1 MTMQTDTDA
10 SKVVVVGVDG
20 TADGA
25 RALRFAVAEADRI
38 GGFLRIVHVH
48 PGGIPEPGSPRM
60 PVRMGASWH
69 EVAAQVVKDAE
80 QQARQLG
87 DTDPRL
93 EAVLMAGTRKTV
105 LLEQSAGAACV
116 VLGARRAPWQ
126 HLVAGSTTTAL
137 AAHAQVPV
145 IAVPRTWDPDDPH
158 GKVVVGTD
166 VTEVGPVVTVAFD
179 AARARHAAVQVV
191 SAWRPRPPYD
201 DVGAFVDAWRLDVRS
216 ALTRA
221 IEEAGIACGTEWH
234 VSAPYAPALAALH
247 QAGLRADLLV
257 VGRHGH
263 SAPHGLR
270 IGSITRALI
279 RTSTCPV
286 MVVPT
291 ARRAD

>member
-1 MTMQTDTDA
+1 MQTDTET

-20 TADGA
+20 TANGA
-25 RALRFAVAEADRI
+25 RAIRFAVAEAHRI
-38 GGFLRIVHVH
+38 GGFLRIVHVQ
-48 PGGIPEPGSPRM
+48 PGGIPEPGTPRM
-60 PVRMGASWH
+60 PMVMDASWH
-69 EVAAQVVKDAE
+69 EVAAEVVKDAE

-87 DTDPRL
+87 YTDPRL
-93 EAVLMAGTRKTV
+93 EAVLMAGSRKAV
-105 LLEQSAGAACV
+105 LLEQSTDAACV

-137 AAHAQVPV
+137 AARAQVPV
-145 IAVPRTWDPDDPH
+145 IAVPHTWDSADPY
-158 GKVVVGTD
+158 GRVVVGTD
-166 VTEVGPVVTVAFD
+166 VTEVRLVMAVAFD
-179 AARARHAAVQVV
+179 AARERQAAVEVLH
-191 SAWRPRPPYD
+191 AWRPRAPYD
-201 DVGAFVDAWRLDVRS
+201 AAGVFVDEWGQDIRS
-216 ALTRA
+216 TLTRL
-221 IEEAGIACGTEWH
+221 IEEAGIASGIEWQ

>member
-1 MTMQTDTDA
+1 MRTDTDT
-10 SKVVVVGVDG
+10 SNVVVVGVDG
-20 TADGA
+20 TEDGA
-25 RALRFAVAEADRI
+25 RALRFAVAEAHRI
-38 GGFLRIVHVH
+38 GGFLRIVHAQ
-48 PGGIPEPGSPRM
+48 PGGIPEPGTPRM
-60 PVRMGASWH
+60 PMAMDTSWH
-69 EVAAQVVKDAE
+69 EVAAEVVKDAE

-87 DTDPRL
+87 YTDPRL

-105 LLEQSAGAACV
+105 LLEQSARAACV

-145 IAVPRTWDPDDPH
+145 IAVPQTWDPADPY
-158 GKVVVGTD
+158 GRVVVGTD
-166 VTEVGPVVTVAFD
+166 VTEVSHVVEVAFG
-179 AARARHAAVQVV
+179 AARARQAAVEVLH
-191 SAWRPRPPYD
+191 AWRPRAPYD
-201 DVGAFVDAWRLDVRS
+201 AVGVFVDEWGQDIRS
-216 ALTRA
+216 ALTQV
-221 IEEAGIACGTEWH
+221 ILEAEIDSGIEWH

-247 QAGLRADLLV
+247 EAGLHADLVV

-270 IGSITRALI
+270 IGSVTRALI